1 MEVSDMFFPS
11 ENRKNKW
18 LAGLLLAA
26 MVTAGALAAAPSV
39 QAAETAVKEGVTTAA
54 EAQKARQAAKKQA
67 LSEYYVTEG
76 RKLDETVARLT
87 AVDSAKTGLAA
98 DQAYSYRMDKE
109 LTGDFFRHVRAFRKG
124 TDELVGDYLVAKDGS
139 CVYRRRS
146 EDGNRAEMLDG
157 TTESL
162 VGKTE
167 IYNLYRKV
175 PVKGAGKVFVRVPG
189 NVPCKLTLTSLDE
202 SIARAD
208 SEQGRVL
215 GVSRGKVDIIAEAE
229 IGGYV
234 KTQKLKFQV
243 VDEQDVAREER
254 SGGGIPISIGIGW
267 GWGWDWDHDHGGGI
281 VIGT

>member
-1 MEVSDMFFPS
+1 MFFPS
-11 ENRKNKW
+11 QNRKNKW

-26 MVTAGALAAAPSV
+26 IVTTGALAAAPSV
-39 QAAETAVKEGVTTAA
+39 QAAEASVKEGVTTAA
-54 EAQKARQAAKKQA
+54 EAQKARQAVKKQA
-67 LSEYYVTEG
+67 MSEYYITEG

-98 DQAYSYRMDKE
+98 GQDYAYRMDKN

-124 TDELVGDYLVAKDGS
+124 TNETVGDYLVAKDGS
-139 CVYRRRS
+139 CVYRRYP
-146 EDGNRAEMLDG
+146 EDGNRVELLDG

-175 PVKGAGKVFVRVPG
+175 PIKGAGKVFVRVPG
-189 NVPCKLTLTSLDE
+189 NVPYKLTLTSLDE
-202 SIARAD
+202 SIAKVD
-208 SEQGRVL
+208 SEKGHVL

-229 IGGYV
+229 IGGYG